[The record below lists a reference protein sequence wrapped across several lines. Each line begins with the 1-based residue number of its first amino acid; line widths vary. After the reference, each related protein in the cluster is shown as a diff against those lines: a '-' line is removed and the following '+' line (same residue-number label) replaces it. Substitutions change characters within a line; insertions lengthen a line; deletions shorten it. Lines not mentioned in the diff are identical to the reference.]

1 MRFAMMTAS
10 AGGRF
15 GGIDMGLRDW
25 LTSTKRPDAGV
36 ASCTTDDLRERIL
49 ALNRESAPFRIVDG
63 RDQGVDLIAEWKI
76 VDAQWYEIFAKAGLE
91 KVFEIRLKLNEGA
104 KEVRAKDYEYE
115 VSWSAGV
122 PSLHVASSKFRGQ
135 KQSIQFG
142 TAYAFTEELRPGQV
156 YNYRFSTG
164 ELKEPIQDAV
174 TSCGW
179 TYKGVT
185 FGTL

>member
-1 MRFAMMTAS
+1 
-10 AGGRF
+10 
-15 GGIDMGLRDW
+15 MGLRDW
-25 LTSTKRPDAGV
+25 LTSTKRPEAGV
-36 ASCTTDDLRERIL
+36 ASCSADEVRQRIL
-49 ALNRESAPFRIVDG
+49 ALNRETAPYRIVDG

-91 KVFEIRLKLNEGA
+91 KVFEVRMKLDEA
-104 KEVRAKDYEYE
+104 ARVVRAKDSEYE

-122 PSLHVASSKFRGQ
+122 PSLHIVSSKFRGQ

-164 ELKEPIQDAV
+164 EMKEPIQEAV

-179 TYKGVT
+179 TYKGVS
-185 FGTL
+185 FGKL